1 MEIFERIRKQRGPLG
16 QYANV
21 GEGYY
26 LFPEL
31 EGEIGSRMKFRGK
44 EVIMWSVNNYLGL
57 ANHPEVRKAD
67 AAAAKK
73 WGLAY
78 PMGARLMTGETKLH
92 KQLERELAE
101 LVHKEA
107 AAVVNYGYPAV
118 LSAIDTLLSRRD
130 VAVYDSNSH
139 GCMVDG
145 TRLHVGKR
153 FSYKHNDIKSLEVN
167 LERAT
172 KVVQETGG
180 GILVITEGVFG
191 MRGSQGILK
200 EIVALKEKY
209 DFRFFVDDA
218 HGFGTLGK
226 GGAGTGVEQGCQD
239 GIDVYFATFA
249 KSFAAIGGFIAGDED
264 IIQYLQY
271 AMRSQIH
278 AKSLPMVYVEG
289 NLKRLDLMRKHPEF
303 KEKLWH
309 NALTLQKG
317 LRDRGLEIGTPN
329 AVVTPVFLHGTPYEA
344 SQLVMD
350 LRENHSIFCTMV
362 IYPVIPKGMIILRL
376 IPTAAH
382 TDEDIQ
388 LTLEAFSTV
397 SEKLSKGLY
406 KDEVVNPLKES

>member
-1 MEIFERIRKQRGPLG
+1 MEIFERIRQQPGPLS
-16 QYANV
+16 QYAGV

-31 EGEIGSRMKFRGK
+31 EGEIGSRMRFKGR

-57 ANHPEVRKAD
+57 ANHPEIRKAD
-67 AAAAKK
+67 AEAAKK

-78 PMGARLMTGETKLH
+78 PMGARLMTGETALH
-92 KQLERELAE
+92 KKLERELAE
-101 LVHKEA
+101 LVQKEA
-107 AAVVNYGYPAV
+107 AAVVNYGYPGV
-118 LSAIDTLLSRRD
+118 LSSIDSLLSRRD
-130 VAVYDSNSH
+130 VVVYDSNSH

-172 KVVQETGG
+172 KVVEETGG

-209 DFRFFVDDA
+209 NFRFYVDDA

-239 GIDVYFATFA
+239 GIDIYFATFA
-249 KSFAAIGGFIAGDED
+249 KAFAAIGGFIAGDAD
-264 IIQYLQY
+264 IIRHLQY

-289 NLKRLDLMRKHPEF
+289 NLKRLDMMRTHPEF
-303 KEKLWH
+303 QEKLWY
-309 NALTLQKG
+309 NARKLQNG
-317 LRDRGLEIGTPN
+317 LRERGLNIGEPN
-329 AVVTPVFLHGTPYEA
+329 AVVTPVFLSGTAFEA

-350 LRENHSIFCTMV
+350 LRENYGIFCTMV
-362 IYPVIPKGMIILRL
+362 IYPVVPKDMILLRL

-382 TDEDIQ
+382 TDEDIET
-388 LTLEAFSTV
+388 TLEAFSSV
-397 SEKLSKGLY
+397 AEKLRNKEYS
-406 KDEVVNPLKES
+406 DVVVNPLKES

>member
-1 MEIFERIRKQRGPLG
+1 MEIFDRIRKTPSPLS
-16 QYANV
+16 QYADV

-31 EGEIGSRMKFRGK
+31 KGEIGSRMMFRGK
-44 EVIMWSVNNYLGL
+44 EVIVWSVNNYLGL
-57 ANHPEVRKAD
+57 ANHPEVREAD

-78 PMGARLMTGETKLH
+78 PMGARLMTGETDLH

-101 LVHKEA
+101 LVQKEA

-118 LSAIDTLLSRRD
+118 VSSIDSLLSRRD
-130 VAVYDSNSH
+130 VVVYDSNSH

-153 FSYKHNDIKSLEVN
+153 FSYKHNDVKSLEVN

-172 KVVQETGG
+172 KAAQESGG
-180 GILVITEGVFG
+180 GILVVTEGVFG

-209 DFRFFVDDA
+209 DFRLYVDDA

-249 KSFAAIGGFIAGDED
+249 KSFAAIGGFLAGDAD

-271 AMRSQIH
+271 SMRSQIH

-289 NLKRLDLMRKHPEF
+289 NLKRLDMMRKHPEF
-303 KEKLWH
+303 QEKLWH
-309 NALTLQKG
+309 NASTLQKG
-317 LRDRGLEIGTPN
+317 LKERGLEIGTPN
-329 AVVTPVFLHGTPYEA
+329 AVVTPVFLHGSPEEA
-344 SQLVMD
+344 SQLVYD
-350 LRENHSIFCTMV
+350 LRENHGIFCTMV
-362 IYPVIPKGMIILRL
+362 IYPVIPKGMILLRL

-382 TDEDIQ
+382 TDEDIEI
-388 LTLEAFSTV
+388 TLNAFSVV
-397 SEKLSKGLY
+397 SDKLKQGGY
-406 KDEVVNPLKES
+406 ADVVMNPMKD

>member
-16 QYANV
+16 QYASV

-57 ANHPEVRKAD
+57 GNHPEVRAVD

-78 PMGARLMTGETKLH
+78 PMGARLMTGETSLH
-92 KQLERELAE
+92 KQLESELAE
-101 LVHKEA
+101 LVQKEA
-107 AAVVNYGYPAV
+107 AAVVNYGYPGV

-130 VAVYDSNSH
+130 VVVYDSNSH

-172 KVVQETGG
+172 NAAQETGG
-180 GILVITEGVFG
+180 GILVVTEGVFG

-218 HGFGTLGK
+218 HGFGTLGE

-249 KSFAAIGGFIAGDED
+249 KAFAAIGGFLAGDKD

-271 AMRSQIH
+271 GMRSQIH

-289 NLKRLDLMRKHPEF
+289 NLKRLDMMRKHPEF
-303 KEKLWH
+303 KEKLWY
-309 NALTLQKG
+309 NARTLQNG
-317 LRDRGLEIGTPN
+317 LKERGFEIGTPN
-329 AVVTPVFLHGTPYEA
+329 AVVTPVFLNGTPVEA
-344 SQLVMD
+344 SQMVMD
-350 LRENHSIFCTMV
+350 LRESYGIFCTMV
-362 IYPVIPKGMIILRL
+362 IYPVIPKGMILLRL
-376 IPTAAH
+376 IPTASH
-382 TDEDIQ
+382 TDEDIEI
-388 LTLEAFSTV
+388 TLNAFTAV
-397 SEKLSKGLY
+397 SEKLAKGIY
-406 KDEVVNPLKES
+406 GNEVVNPLSES